1 MCGNDY
7 PEYQTS
13 VKTLKKA
20 LALTEEQSPTY
31 LTAMN
36 AVLETA
42 VDVRCNLDFPK
53 MDSKIE
59 YWNKMM
65 GVNKFNSFLYDLNQI
80 SLI

>member
-7 PEYQTS
+7 PEYSSS

-20 LALTEEQSPTY
+20 LSLTEEESPTY

-42 VDVRCNLDFPK
+42 QEVRCNYNFPEIEG
-53 MDSKIE
+53 KID
-59 YWNKMM
+59 YWNRMM
-65 GVNKFNSFLYDLNQI
+65 GINKFNSFLYNLNQV